1 MKPIEASAH
10 TPIDFQQHVKYDDG
24 MQITGLTAS
33 EVNSRRQNG
42 QGNNVKIETS
52 RSYKDIIVNNVFN
65 VINIILF
72 AIGAV
77 MIAIERVSD
86 AVTSVGLIVLNVIIG
101 VFQEIRAKRQLDRI
115 ALLTRPKVNV
125 IRDSHEQIIDPSELV
140 VGDVIVVRAGD
151 QFVVDGI
158 VVGSGKIDVDES
170 LLTGESDL
178 IPKTEGDELLSGSFC
193 VTGTAMYEATR
204 VGNESFANNLTVNAR
219 QFQIAYTPLQ
229 REINFVLRLLMLL
242 ACFIGFLVLIG
253 TILSEV
259 PFMRQVQIAAV
270 ITGLVPNGLFF
281 MVVLAYAMGA
291 QRIVQWGALVQ
302 QSNAVESL
310 SNVTVLCMDKTGTL
324 TANHINYQEVYPV
337 NIEKADL
344 ERLLGD
350 FAYSASDN
358 NKTGEALAASLK
370 GTKRPFADEVPFSS
384 ARKWSALAF
393 SQPELRGAY
402 VLGALEMLESHLS
415 MDESTHEH
423 LRKCSDEGL
432 RVLVCAYN
440 PDVITLHN
448 DKGEPTLPDLQLLG
462 LVVFSDE
469 LRPHLKETMAEFVTN
484 GIQLKVI
491 SGDNPQT
498 VVALARQ
505 AGVPGDLKF
514 VSGPELAQMSD
525 VEFKHAANETTIFGR
540 ITPSQK
546 EALVEALREQG
557 EYVAMIG
564 DGVNDVLSLK
574 KADMSIAMESGS
586 SATRAVAD
594 MILLGDSFEALPP
607 AFTEGQRIINGMKDI
622 LRLFLTR
629 VVYSA
634 LLIIA
639 VAIIGL
645 GFPFLPT
652 QTALLSFL
660 TVGLPTLAL
669 AVWARPGPL
678 PRRSILREIVHFVI
692 PAASSIF
699 LFGLLIYIVAFFLS
713 AAELIDF
720 NVTPAAIESFERYSD
735 IDYDIS
741 TKDAFILEVSQLIA
755 QTSLTAFIVFSGVI
769 LLIFVE
775 PPIEWFVGGDELSGD
790 WRPTIIAGVMMAGFV
805 ITALYEPLRQFF
817 GLIALPFPVYLLI
830 GVATLMWMFV
840 LRRIWRNRWLER
852 FLEIDL

>member
-1 MKPIEASAH
+1 MKPAEM
-10 TPIDFQQHVKYDDG
+10 QHSLINSQRKHDAG
-24 MQITGLTAS
+24 AQITGLSTS
-33 EVNSRRQNG
+33 EVTNRRRNG
-42 QGNNVKIETS
+42 QGNNIKLETS
-52 RSYKDIIVNNVFN
+52 RSYRDIIVTNVFN
-65 VINIILF
+65 VINVILF

-77 MIAIERVSD
+77 MIFIGRISD

-101 VFQEIRAKRQLDRI
+101 VYQEIRAKRQLDRI

-125 IRDSHEQIIDPSELV
+125 IRDSHEQVIDPSELV
-140 VGDVIVVRAGD
+140 LGDVIVVRAGD
-151 QFVVDGI
+151 QFVVDGV
-158 VVGSGKIDVDES
+158 VVGGKIDVDES

-178 IPKTEGDELLSGSFC
+178 IPKEDGDELLSGSFC
-193 VTGTAMYEATR
+193 VAGTAMYEATR
-204 VGNESFANNLTVNAR
+204 VGNDSFANKLTANAR

-229 REINFVLRLLMLL
+229 REINFILRLLMLL
-242 ACFIGFLVLIG
+242 AGFIGFLVLIG

-270 ITGLVPNGLFF
+270 IAGLVPNGLFF
-281 MVVLAYAMGA
+281 MVILAYAMGA
-291 QRIVQWGALVQ
+291 LRIVQRGALVQ

-310 SNVTVLCMDKTGTL
+310 SNVTVLCTDKTGTL
-324 TANHINYQEVYPV
+324 TANRINYHDVFPV
-337 NIEKADL
+337 GIEKADL

-350 FAYSASDN
+350 FAHSASAN
-358 NKTGEALAASLK
+358 NKTGEALVASLK
-370 GTKRPFADEVPFSS
+370 GAKRSCADEVPFSS

-393 SQPELRGAY
+393 DEPGLRGVY
-402 VLGALEMLESHLS
+402 VLGALEMLQDHLS
-415 MDESTHEH
+415 IDEAAQQQLTAW
-423 LRKCSDEGL
+423 SDEGL
-432 RVLVCAYN
+432 RVLVCACN
-440 PDVITLHN
+440 PDIIMLHD
-448 DKGEPTLPDLQLLG
+448 DKGEPSLPELRLLG
-462 LVVFSDE
+462 LVSFSDE
-469 LRPHLKETMAEFVTN
+469 LRPHLRETMAEFATN

-498 VVALARQ
+498 VAALARQ
-505 AGVPGDLKF
+505 AGLPGELQY
-514 VSGPELAQMSD
+514 VSGPELALMSD
-525 VEFKHAANETTIFGR
+525 DEFKRAANEKTIFGR

-546 EALVEALREQG
+546 EALVEALHEQG
-557 EYVAMIG
+557 HYVAMIG

-669 AVWARPGPL
+669 AMWARPGPL
-678 PRRSILREIVHFVI
+678 PRRSILREIAHFVV
-692 PAASSIF
+692 PASASIF
-699 LFGLLIYIVAFFLS
+699 FFGLFIYIIAFFLS

-720 NVTPAAIESFERYSD
+720 NVTPEAIESFERYTD

-775 PPIEWFVGGDELSGD
+775 PPIEWFVGGDDLSGD
-790 WRPTIIAGVMMAGFV
+790 WRPTMIAGVMLAGFV
-805 ITALYEPLRQFF
+805 VTALFEPLRQFF
-817 GLIALPFPVYLLI
+817 GLIALPFPAYMLI
-830 GVATLMWMFV
+830 GIATVIWMLV
-840 LRRIWRNRWLER
+840 LRRAWRKRWLQR
-852 FLEIDL
+852 FLEVDF